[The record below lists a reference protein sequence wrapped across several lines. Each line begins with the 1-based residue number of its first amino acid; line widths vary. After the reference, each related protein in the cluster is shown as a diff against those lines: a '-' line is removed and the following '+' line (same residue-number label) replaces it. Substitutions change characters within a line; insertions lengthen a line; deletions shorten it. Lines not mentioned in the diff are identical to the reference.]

1 MSRNQALKA
10 KKPRKHE
17 RLEVLN
23 LRGEACAIFVNALL
37 NPPKPKAAAR
47 AAARRY
53 KKQQRH

>member
-17 RLEVLN
+17 RLEVLS
-23 LRGEACAIFVNALL
+23 LRGEACEIFVNALL
-37 NPPKPKAAAR
+37 NPPKPNAAAR
-47 AAARRY
+47 TAARRY